1 LHILITERNG
11 LTNLWRDL
19 PSGPDPPKRIYTIV
33 EVPNG
38 VSNKYEYDIDLGVFR
53 LDRVLY
59 SALYF
64 PGDYGIIPQSWYE
77 DGDPLDVLVL
87 TTKPTFTGCIM
98 EARPIGILTM
108 EDEKGEDDKIIAV
121 PTHDPRFDEIKD
133 ISTVAQHI
141 RAEIADFFVSY
152 KKLEPHKW
160 VKVKEWQD
168 SPAAEKI
175 ILTAIKM
182 YQERFKK

>member
-1 LHILITERNG
+1 M
-11 LTNLWRDL
+11 TNLWRDL
-19 PSGPDPPKRIYTIV
+19 PPGPNPPKCIYTIV

-38 VSNKYEYDIDLGVFR
+38 VSNKYEYDIELGVFR

-77 DGDPLDVLVL
+77 DDDPLDVLVL
-87 TTKPTFTGCIM
+87 TTKPTFTGCIL

-121 PTHDPRFDEIKD
+121 PTHDPRFDEVKD
-133 ISTVAQHI
+133 ISSMAQHLL
-141 RAEIADFFVSY
+141 AEIADFFVSY

-160 VKVKEWQD
+160 VKVKKWKD
-168 SPAAEKI
+168 SPAAEQI

-182 YQERFKK
+182 FQERFKK